1 MMTSGR
7 YIGALL
13 GFTAL
18 LILAAA
24 GTVYVVDPYGVTG
37 ARVIDGFNSLKPRSY
52 THVWAAKTARA
63 EGVKADTVILGN
75 SRADVGLDP
84 GSPDWGE
91 DAGHVFN
98 FGIPGVGPDGMARAY
113 VRQMAASKPDRLYIG
128 LDFMDFLSDVRASS
142 IAADLPDVER
152 GRDWQEMARLYLS
165 QVAFIDAVKTVAA
178 QGNENTTTMT
188 PLGFNT
194 LAGYNDI
201 IRTEGHFSVAR
212 QRNQEN
218 LKTYAN
224 RPRQILFR
232 DGEETDSL
240 RSLRT
245 LIEHAAGE
253 GIEMVF
259 FTYPY
264 HADLMETIDRTGF
277 WPLLEDWKRLMVTV
291 LSYYGSQYGDAIGPL
306 WDFTEYN
313 SYTTEPIPTAGDR
326 KTRMEWYW
334 EPGHFK
340 AALGDLM
347 ISRMTGAGPEDFG
360 QIITPDNIAH
370 VIAEERAAKTYYAGV
385 QPGSKARIAA
395 LCDTMDIKC
404 ERSGAGTAFQGS
416 GSGSS
421 ALAP

>member
-1 MMTSGR
+1 MTSGR
-7 YIGALL
+7 YIFALL
-13 GFTAL
+13 GVTAL
-18 LILAAA
+18 LLLAAA
-24 GTVYVVDPYGVTG
+24 GTVYVVDPYGVTN
-37 ARVIDGFNSLKPRSY
+37 APTIDGFNSLKPRSY

-84 GSPDWGE
+84 RSPGWSEG
-91 DAGHVFN
+91 AGIVYN

-113 VRQMAASKPDRLYIG
+113 VLQMAANTPERLYVG
-128 LDFMDFLSDVRASS
+128 LDFMDFLSDVRASV
-142 IAADLPDVER
+142 IPADLPDVEG
-152 GRDWQEMARLYLS
+152 GRDWQDVAQLYLS
-165 QVAFIDAVKTVAA
+165 QVAVIDAVKTVAA
-178 QGNENTTTMT
+178 QGGENTTTMT
-188 PLGFNT
+188 PHGFNT

-218 LKTYAN
+218 LKAYAN
-224 RPRQILFR
+224 RPRQILFP

-245 LIEHAAGE
+245 LIEDAAGQ
-253 GIEMVF
+253 GIEIVF

-264 HADLMETIDRTGF
+264 HGDLMETIDRTGF

-291 LSYYGSQYGDAIGPL
+291 LSDYRSQYGEVIGPL

-313 SYTTEPIPTAGDR
+313 SYTTEPIPPAGDR

-340 AALGDLM
+340 AALGDIM
-347 ISRMTGAGPEDFG
+347 IRRMNGAGPNDFG
-360 QIITPDNIAH
+360 QIITPDNVVH
-370 VIAEERAAKTYYAGV
+370 VIAEERAAKTYYAGAR
-385 QPGSKARIAA
+385 PGSRARIAA
-395 LCDTMDIKC
+395 LCDAMDIKC
-404 ERSGAGTAFQGS
+404 VRSDAGTAFQGS